1 MLEYLDTA
9 TLIKIPQYNVIKD
22 IIRTLDN
29 CGTARSFPGN
39 CIAACD
45 IFQNISSR
53 LGLKTRI
60 VECQA
65 TVTTIDHLG
74 RQNFM
79 FVGFDNSGFDGE
91 IDTHTILV
99 IEAEVPILV
108 DLSISNVLPAEYPY
122 VVCLATSTAD
132 DCLAETTYGNAT
144 VKYQDKKNIK
154 LPHVHQKNLLQRF
167 VAEQKL
173 GKTVEHLKIFVM
185 CAVGLGL
192 INFALNVIMIVLRLF
207 DITITD

>member
-1 MLEYLDTA
+1 MLDYLDTA
-9 TLIKIPQYNVIKD
+9 TLVRIPQYNVIKD

-29 CGTARSFPGN
+29 CGTSKSFPGN

-65 TVTTIDHLG
+65 TITTVNHLG
-74 RQNFM
+74 QQNFM
-79 FVGFDNSGFDGE
+79 FIGFDHSAFDDQ

-99 IEAEVPILV
+99 IDAEVPILV
-108 DLSISNVLPAEYPY
+108 DLSLGNVLPANRPY
-122 VVCLATSTAD
+122 VICEATPTNDSF
-132 DCLAETTYGNAT
+132 AEVSYGN
-144 VKYQDKKNIK
+144 VNIKYQEKKNIR
-154 LPHVHQKNLLQRF
+154 LPQVHQKNLLQRF
-167 VAEQKL
+167 IAEQKIS
-173 GKTVEHLKIFVM
+173 KTVEHLKVFVM

-192 INFALNVIMIVLRLF
+192 LNFCLNVIMIVLRLF
-207 DITITD
+207 DITLTD